1 VTGPIV
7 YFDGL
12 CNLCDGFVRF
22 LLARDRHRHYRFA
35 PLQGE
40 TARVRLEGRFTAG
53 DLPTVVLEEPRRF
66 RVRSDAAL
74 AILSGLGG
82 IWRLAAVLRIVP
94 RRLRDAVYDYI
105 ARKRFEWYGRR
116 DACRVPT
123 PEEQVRFLP

>member
-1 VTGPIV
+1 VNGPII

-22 LLARDRHRHYRFA
+22 LLARDRHRRYRFA

-53 DLPTVVLEEPRRF
+53 DLHTVVLEEPRRF
-66 RVRSDAAL
+66 RERSDAAL

-82 IWRLAAVLRIVP
+82 IWRLAAVFRIVP

-105 ARKRFEWYGRR
+105 ARKRFERYGRL

-123 PEEQVRFLP
+123 PQEHERFLP